1 MALKVL
7 IRSGDLET
15 PASITFDAPRIVI
28 GRGEGSEVRLPDP
41 SVSHRH
47 ASIRQRGTD
56 YVVVD
61 EGSTNGTFVGGVRLS
76 PQAPRVVRHGELVR
90 VGRVWLG
97 LQIEQALATTNP
109 QATTRE
115 IALRLVHGAL
125 LAQGERVSARLV
137 VRNGPD
143 QGKELAVSDFEKTYV
158 VGRGPDSDLGIT
170 DADASR
176 KHLEVFRRGD
186 GVSVRDLGSK
196 NGSALGQKKL
206 ESGKETAWPA
216 GAMLRIGDTEIALED
231 PLVLALAELEA
242 SPDEPMRPDELVE
255 PPVGAALEPAAQASA
270 ATARGGAAP
279 IAEVP
284 RRAPDV
290 AESTRRSARA
300 ERGRGLRSA
309 DLVVG
314 ALALVV
320 LALSL
325 LGLMWVL
332 RAD

>member
-7 IRSGDLET
+7 IRSGDLTT

-90 VGRVWLG
+90 VGRVWLE
-97 LQIEQALATTNP
+97 LQIEQALATANP

-115 IALRLVHGAL
+115 IALRLVHSAL
-125 LAQGERVSARLV
+125 LAQGERVNARV
-137 VRNGPD
+137 VVTNGSD
-143 QGKELAVSDFEKTYV
+143 QGKEVSLTDFEKTYV
-158 VGRGPDSDLGIT
+158 IGRGPDADLSIT
-170 DADASR
+170 DKDASR
-176 KHLEVFRRGD
+176 KHLEVSRRGD
-186 GVSVRDLGSK
+186 SVCVRDLGSK
-196 NGSALGQKKL
+196 MAPSSAKKL
-206 ESGKETAWPA
+206 EYGKETPWPT
-216 GAMLRIGDTEIALED
+216 GAMLRIGETEFALED

-242 SPDEPMRPDELVE
+242 SADEPMRSDELVE
-255 PPVGAALEPAAQASA
+255 PPAAGAAAVAPPAGAE
-270 ATARGGAAP
+270 RPVAAP
-279 IAEVP
+279 IADLP
-284 RRAPDV
+284 KRTFAPP
-290 AESTRRSARA
+290 TRR
-300 ERGRGLRSA
+300 RGGPRSVNVA
-309 DLVVG
+309 VAL
-314 ALALVV
+314 LALVV

-325 LGLMWVL
+325 LGLAWVL
-332 RAD
+332 RAE

>member
-1 MALKVL
+1 MAIKVL
-7 IRSGDLET
+7 IRSGDLAT

-47 ASIRQRGTD
+47 ASIRQRGSD

-97 LQIEQALATTNP
+97 LQIEQALATANP
-109 QATTRE
+109 QVTTRE

-137 VRNGPD
+137 VRSGPD

-158 VGRGPDSDLGIT
+158 VGRAPEADLSIT
-170 DADASR
+170 DKDASR

-196 NGSALGQKKL
+196 NGSELGQKKL
-206 ESGKETAWPA
+206 EAGKETAWPS
-216 GAMLRIGDTEIALED
+216 GAVLRIGDTEFALED

-242 SPDEPMRPDELVE
+242 SPDEPMRSDELIE
-255 PPVGAALEPAAQASA
+255 APAGAPAETA
-270 ATARGGAAP
+270 ATTAGALSGQAAAP
-279 IAEVP
+279 LAEVP
-284 RRAPDV
+284 KRIPDP
-290 AESTRRSARA
+290 ETSRRSARA
-300 ERGRGLRSA
+300 ERGRGLRPA
-309 DLVVG
+309 DLAVG
-314 ALALVV
+314 VLALVV

>member
-7 IRSGDLET
+7 IRSGDLAT

-47 ASIRQRGTD
+47 ASIRQRGSD

-97 LQIEQALATTNP
+97 LSMEAALATANP

-137 VRNGPD
+137 VRSGPD
-143 QGKELAVSDFEKTYV
+143 QGKELFVSDFEKTYV
-158 VGRGPDSDLGIT
+158 LGRAPEADLPIT
-170 DADASR
+170 DKDASR

-186 GVSVRDLGSK
+186 GVCVRDLGSK
-196 NGSALGQKKL
+196 NGSELGQRKL

-216 GAMLRIGDTEIALED
+216 GATLRIGDTEITLED

-242 SPDEPMRPDELVE
+242 SPDEPMRADEPIE
-255 PPVGAALEPAAQASA
+255 PPAGAAVEPAAAASG
-270 ATARGGAAP
+270 ATARTGASP
-279 IAEVP
+279 IADVP
-284 RRAPDV
+284 MRAPD
-290 AESTRRSARA
+290 AAASPRRSARA
-300 ERGRGLRSA
+300 ERARGLRPA
-309 DLVVG
+309 DLAVG
-314 ALALVV
+314 VLALVV